1 MRFPISI
8 CLAAACLLA
17 AVPARA
23 QVPFQVWIE
32 GRYIQDQDQ
41 TRDNTVQTG
50 PGSGIAG
57 GIDFLRRF
65 GIHVAVDLPEEHVER
80 VEMIYQ
86 DRGAVHRVDTI
97 SHRAPSVSVSFS
109 ANVVTTS
116 RVRVTL
122 LGGLAKV
129 RMSARY
135 QFVIERVGASREVLS
150 QSEGREQSTLGGLS
164 YGAEFPVRLVRGLSI
179 VPSIHGVHFP
189 LADYGRNGGP
199 CGRPLAC
206 AGRSRPGGRV
216 ACRNAG
222 LQTLPATRGSCR
234 PATCDRTDRR
244 RRLGA
249 SA

>member
-1 MRFPISI
+1 MK
-8 CLAAACLLA
+8 A
-17 AVPARA
+17 
-23 QVPFQVWIE
+23 
-32 GRYIQDQDQ
+32 GTIQDQDQ

-57 GIDFLRRF
+57 GVDFSRRF

-80 VEMIYQ
+80 VEIIYQ
-86 DRGAVHRVDTI
+86 DRGTVHRVDTI

-129 RMSARY
+129 RTSARY
-135 QFVIERVGASREVLS
+135 QTVIERVGASREVLS

-189 LADYGRNGGP
+189 LADYGRNGAL
-199 CGRPLAC
+199 RPSI
-206 AGRSRPGGRV
+206 GVRW
-216 ACRNAG
+216 
-222 LQTLPATRGSCR
+222 TF
-234 PATCDRTDRR
+234 
-244 RRLGA
+244 
-249 SA
+249 